1 MKETI
6 IKKIKKLADNKH
18 IINLTKEDN
27 MKALFHNLYVTGKV
41 IFGIAIL
48 AVTFYSG
55 MYLVSAQYDH
65 QNPEKVLI
73 STLEKTFADTSDQPI
88 IHIIPERSMYE
99 KAKARLGME
108 IPPRKEVVVYTKT
121 NTNQFQVKDVRD
133 EPSTIRKAYDSTK
146 GALAT
151 SGRFIGD
158 SVVNAFNY
166 YKGLATE

>member
-1 MKETI
+1 MKNAI
-6 IKKIKKLADNKH
+6 IEKIKKLADNKT

-41 IFGIAIL
+41 VFGIAIL

-99 KAKARLGME
+99 KAKVKLGMDVPE
-108 IPPRKEVVVYTKT
+108 RKVVVVYTKT
-121 NTNQFQVKDVRD
+121 DTNQFQVKVANT
-133 EPSTIRKAYDSTK
+133 EPSKIRKAYDSTK

-158 SVVNAFNY
+158 SVTNAFNY
-166 YKGLATE
+166 YKGLVTD